1 MASKLPVE
9 ERERLIELSGELAAN
24 GKGVNEIAR
33 YLLEEENVK
42 ISAPSVSNFIKIYQK
57 MHFDSDVDFT
67 LKNNR
72 GDVSNIDVRKRV
84 LENTKKF
91 LEGKTVREI
100 SSETKED
107 YFKVYRDLTL
117 RLPKV
122 DESLAKEVISKL
134 NENRVENRKIARKNK

>member
-122 DESLAKEVISKL
+122 DESLAKKVINKL
-134 NENRVENRKIARKNK
+134 NENRVENRKTARKNK